1 LPAGAGIAV
10 KFGFSYSEMKSLKF
24 SQFNGI
30 ALLLSVS
37 ALLSSCG
44 RGLPSKLEH
53 LPEDLNG
60 TGLNL
65 TGIYPDGWVG
75 DSGSVT
81 LQQPAGKQMLS
92 IRGTVPLV
100 GDPNFRSDVELRLE
114 EKAVGHWNIGLG
126 DFALSASVPPGA
138 GTRRVTI
145 VFGKSQQL
153 PGGDGRMVGARLS
166 FIGFE
171 SKSAMVGPPS
181 DVMRSSNLQLGSGWG
196 VLETFHNENFRWVDN
211 DAQFLLA
218 ADQPGSAV
226 LSVTVEPGPGVAM
239 RPFVLRVLDASGH
252 QVSAEPVEKRRT
264 TVKFIL
270 PVEGKP
276 SEFRLHVDGGGKPAL
291 NDPRILNFRV
301 FEMEAGA
308 WKPGK

>member
-1 LPAGAGIAV
+1 MPAGAGIAV

-92 IRGTVPLV
+92 ILGTVPLI
-100 GDPNFRSDVELRLE
+100 GDPNFRGDAELRLD
-114 EKAVGHWNIGLG
+114 EKAVTERAYDNPVFVEDLVRNV
-126 DFALSASVPPGA
+126 ALKLKAHPDVSWFKVEAENH
-138 GTRRVTI
+138 
-145 VFGKSQQL
+145 
-153 PGGDGRMVGARLS
+153 
-166 FIGFE
+166 E
-171 SKSAMVGPPS
+171 SIHNHNAYAC
-181 DVMRSSNLQLGSGWG
+181 
-196 VLETFHNENFRWVDN
+196 LE
-211 DAQFLLA
+211 Q
-218 ADQPGSAV
+218 G
-226 LSVTVEPGPGVAM
+226 
-239 RPFVLRVLDASGH
+239 
-252 QVSAEPVEKRRT
+252 
-264 TVKFIL
+264 
-270 PVEGKP
+270 
-276 SEFRLHVDGGGKPAL
+276 
-291 NDPRILNFRV
+291 
-301 FEMEAGA
+301 
-308 WKPGK
+308 